1 MLGDA
6 GYYRNYTGCGNTING
21 NHPIVRELIFLCLRH
36 WVHNYHIDGFRFDL
50 ASVLSRDR
58 NGDILPNPPI
68 VELITEDPMLADTK
82 IIAEAWDAA
91 GAYQVGSFASLRWA
105 EWNGRYRDDVRRY
118 WRGDYAQTGHLA
130 TRLAGSS
137 DLYGD
142 DGRQPYHSINFITS
156 HDGYTLNDLVTYQ
169 DKHNEANG
177 EGNRDGDNNS
187 FSDNYGF
194 EGPTKRADIEAVR
207 SRQIRNM
214 LATLLVSQGV
224 PMVLAGDECRRTQ
237 QGNNNAYCQDNEVS
251 WFDWTLVDTH
261 ADLVRFTR
269 ELVRLR
275 LDNPTL
281 RRRTFLLGGASEA
294 GGLPDVEWFAPDGS
308 HVDWYAADASLVCF
322 FGAPSREKLVQED
335 DVAAGGMEGRPRH
348 VLIFTHAGSLPR
360 RFDFPRPAAIASL
373 PWRLF
378 IDTRRSAPDDIFAL
392 GQGPLA
398 DVSQPLELV
407 ERSLVC
413 FVADPVPDRR
423 GITYVP
429 R

>member
-1 MLGDA
+1 
-6 GYYRNYTGCGNTING
+6 
-21 NHPIVRELIFLCLRH
+21 
-36 WVHNYHIDGFRFDL
+36 
-50 ASVLSRDR
+50 
-58 NGDILPNPPI
+58 
-68 VELITEDPMLADTK
+68 
-82 IIAEAWDAA
+82 
-91 GAYQVGSFASLRWA
+91 
-105 EWNGRYRDDVRRY
+105 
-118 WRGDYAQTGHLA
+118 
-130 TRLAGSS
+130 
-137 DLYGD
+137 
-142 DGRQPYHSINFITS
+142 
-156 HDGYTLNDLVTYQ
+156 
-169 DKHNEANG
+169 
-177 EGNRDGDNNS
+177 
-187 FSDNYGF
+187 
-194 EGPTKRADIEAVR
+194 
-207 SRQIRNM
+207 M
-214 LATLLVSQGV
+214 LATLLLSQGV

-335 DVAAGGMEGRPRH
+335 DAAAGGMEGRPRH
-348 VLIFTHAGSLPR
+348 VLIFTHSGSLPR
-360 RFDFPRPAAIASL
+360 RFEFPRPAAIASL

-413 FVADPVPDRR
+413 FVADPEPDRR